1 VHWSCA
7 VSREEPA
14 RFYGG
19 SDEDDDRVL
28 VVPGAARFLCFFPR
42 PEINEPVDRGPR
54 PGLPDRLHA
63 VVVGDVSANLPYI
76 PAGYP

>member
-1 VHWSCA
+1 MEINGNWNLCSLKGRSESSRASWSYEQTVHWSCA

-28 VVPGAARFLCFFPR
+28 VVPGAARFLCFFPTVTGR
-42 PEINEPVDRGPR
+42 R
-54 PGLPDRLHA
+54 
-63 VVVGDVSANLPYI
+63 
-76 PAGYP
+76 